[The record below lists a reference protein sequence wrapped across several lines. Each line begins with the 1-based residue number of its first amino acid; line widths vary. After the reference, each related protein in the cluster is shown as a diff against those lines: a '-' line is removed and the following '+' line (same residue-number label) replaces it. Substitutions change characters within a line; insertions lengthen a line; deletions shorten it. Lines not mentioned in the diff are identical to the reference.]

1 MGKESNKFMGIT
13 VPKLTVSGKRSALE
27 MDSEHLH
34 YVSPLKILSEEKR
47 DVSFGN
53 NFFKLQYFL
62 SH

>member
-1 MGKESNKFMGIT
+1 MGKESNKSMGIT
-13 VPKLTVSGKRSALE
+13 VPKLTVSGKRSTLE
-27 MDSEHLH
+27 MDSEHLDCI
-34 YVSPLKILSEEKR
+34 SPLKILSEEKR